1 MPIIR
6 IDFDDEVLSKND
18 ILSLSNAVQKIIMDV
33 THIEDVF
40 VYANS
45 AQIKINIAPIEL
57 FVEMSAH
64 IFADEDAMMAD
75 IKQRIATWKNE
86 NNFSHPINIT
96 VIPMKWTMEI
106 GI

>member
-45 AQIKINIAPIEL
+45 AQIKINIAPIEV